1 MTPGR
6 RGAGPSRASSPVPP
20 SRWTDVNLA
29 IAGLLGDMAA
39 IQTEPHRRRAY
50 AHAAAAIRDLD
61 RPIDE
66 RRSAA
71 GRLPVV
77 PHVGPSST
85 RIIVEW
91 LDHGRSP
98 TVEDA
103 VDASGRRAEVERR
116 RRLRDGFLSRAA
128 ALDVLSQSGRY
139 DGHRCDLQMHST
151 WSDGR
156 EPLDA
161 LIEGCLARGYTHA
174 AITDHAAGLPV
185 AGGQTL
191 DGFRRQ
197 AAEIAALNARCAG
210 RFTLLKGVEA
220 DVAADGTL
228 DLDDG
233 DLAEFD
239 LVVAAVH
246 SGLRSVEDQTAR
258 LLATVTRPGVH
269 VLGHPRGRQFG
280 TRAGVRADWPA
291 VFAAA
296 ARHGVAVEFDG
307 DPARQDLDAAI
318 ALQAVEAGCLFALDS
333 DAHAPSE
340 LGYVDTA
347 MAHARLAAVPPDR
360 VVNTWPLDRL
370 REWAAARCG

>member
-1 MTPGR
+1 VP
-6 RGAGPSRASSPVPP
+6 AVPP
-20 SRWTDVNLA
+20 PPWTDVNLE

-61 RPIDE
+61 RPIDVL
-66 RRSAA
+66 RSAA

-85 RIIVEW
+85 RVVVEW

-103 VDASGRRAEVERR
+103 VDASGKRAEVERR

-128 ALDVLSQSGRY
+128 ALDVLGRAGRY

-156 EPLDA
+156 ESLDA
-161 LIEGCLARGYTHA
+161 LIDGCMARGYTHA

-197 AAEIAALNARCAG
+197 AAEIEVLNARFAG

-220 DVAADGTL
+220 NIAADGAL
-228 DLDDG
+228 DIDG
-233 DLAEFD
+233 ADRGAFD
-239 LVVAAVH
+239 IVVAAVH
-246 SGLRSVEDQTAR
+246 SGLRTSEDQTAR
-258 LLATVTRPGVH
+258 LLAAVTRPGVH

-318 ALQAVEAGCLFALDS
+318 ALAARDAGCLFALDS
-333 DAHAPSE
+333 DAHATAE
-340 LGYVDTA
+340 LGYVETA
-347 MAHARLAAVPPDR
+347 MAHARLAAVPAER
-360 VVNTWPLDRL
+360 VINTWPLDRL
-370 REWAAARCG
+370 RDWAAARWG